1 MTLEEYLSSI
11 DESDINTT
19 AAVHIAVL
27 SQYAATCRS
36 IVELGTHQGI
46 ATAAIALAA
55 PESGV
60 VAVDWGGA
68 ETMQARKDFWGGLGI
83 PKDFIV
89 QVQGEVGDF
98 LRRAVASGSRFDMVF
113 HDATHGDAVIEEY
126 MNCAKVA
133 GIVAIHDFELLSPSN
148 RERVEA
154 VLSTLHESADA
165 RGRVLFV
172 GQSGRV
178 AK

>member
-11 DESDINTT
+11 DESDVNTT

-27 SQYAATCRS
+27 AKYAAKCQS

-46 ATAAIALAA
+46 ATAALALAA
-55 PESGV
+55 PAADV
-60 VAVDWGGA
+60 IAVDWGGA
-68 ETMQARKDFWGGLGI
+68 ETMQGRKEFWGRFGI
-83 PKDFIV
+83 QADFI
-89 QVQGEVGDF
+89 QQIQAEVGGF
-98 LRRAVASGSRFDMVF
+98 LRGAVGSGSRFGFLF

-126 MNCAKVA
+126 MDCAKIA
-133 GIVAIHDFELLSPSN
+133 DIVAIHDFELLSPGN
-148 RERVEA
+148 RERVES

-172 GQSGRV
+172 GAR
-178 AK
+178 K

>member
-1 MTLEEYLSSI
+1 VTLEEYLSSI
-11 DESDINTT
+11 DESDVNTT

-27 SQYAATCRS
+27 SQCAAKCQS

-46 ATAAIALAA
+46 ATAALALAA
-55 PESGV
+55 PSATII
-60 VAVDWGGA
+60 AVDWGGD
-68 ETMQARKDFWGGLGI
+68 ETIQARKEFWSGLGI
-83 PKDFIV
+83 QPDFV
-89 QVQGEVGDF
+89 QQVQAEVGGF
-98 LRRAVASGSRFDMVF
+98 LRGVVSSGARFGMVF

-126 MNCAKVA
+126 MDCAKVA
-133 GIVAIHDFELLSPSN
+133 GIVAIHDFELLSPGN

-172 GQSGRV
+172 GAS
-178 AK
+178 K

>member
-11 DESDINTT
+11 DESDVNTT

-27 SQYAATCRS
+27 SQYASTCKS

-55 PESGV
+55 PDAEV
-60 VAVDWGGA
+60 IAVDWGGA
-68 ETMQARKDFWGGLGI
+68 ETVQARDEFWCGIGI
-83 PKDFIV
+83 PKNFIM

-98 LRRAVASGSRFDMVF
+98 LGRAIASAVRFDMVF

-126 MNCAKVA
+126 MDCAKVA
-133 GIVAIHDFELLSPSN
+133 GIVAIHDFELLSPHS

-172 GQSGRV
+172 GAS
-178 AK
+178 K